1 MFSDARRSMQL
12 SGLPAAP
19 GVAVAPAWRYVDDAA
34 RAPRRSTEPSDDPRT
49 VFEESGRAAARQ
61 LDVLAERL
69 RAAGL
74 ADEAEILGAQAMM
87 AMDPTLIEAA
97 VDRAR
102 AGEDPPAAVA
112 AAAAAIAET
121 IAAVDDPLL
130 AARAADVR
138 DVGARIARILS
149 GSTLDLPTVP
159 SIVVASDLSPSVTAE
174 VPRGRLVG
182 IVLEGGSPTAHAAI
196 LARGLSIPAVVGVA
210 GVIGAVE
217 DELAAAD
224 APLEVALDG
233 DRGEVFLRPDADV
246 RVELAARAAA
256 AAIGRDRAARLRGR
270 PGATADGEP
279 VPLLANIGTPD
290 DVDRA
295 LASGAEGVG
304 LFRTEFLFMGR
315 RAAPSEEEQVEAYR
329 TVFEAFGSERPVV
342 VRLADIGGDKAI
354 PYLDLPAEANPFLG
368 VRAIRIAHHS
378 PALLLTQLRA
388 ISRAGALAGVQPHV
402 MAPMVATRE
411 DIARFVTLR
420 DEAQARLAAESLPH
434 TARLVCGIMIEV
446 PSAVF
451 LARELA
457 REVEFFSIGTNDL
470 TQYLFAADRTNAGLT
485 RYHDALHPAVLR
497 AIAEIVAAAHESAI
511 PVAVCGA
518 LAGDPAGAL
527 VLVGLGVDELSA
539 DAGSLDDIRF
549 ALAGATRSELDELAR
564 TGLEAGDAAT
574 VRRLAGEVRGRTL
587 ARAGVAETNR

>member
-1 MFSDARRSMQL
+1 
-12 SGLPAAP
+12 
-19 GVAVAPAWRYVDDAA
+19 VAVAPAWRYVDDGA
-34 RAPRRSTEPSDDPRT
+34 RPPGPSTEPSHDPRT
-49 VFEESGRAAARQ
+49 ALEESGREAARQ

-69 RAAGL
+69 RAAGR
-74 ADEAEILGAQAMM
+74 ADEAGILEAQAMM
-87 AMDPTLIEAA
+87 ATDPTLIGAA

-102 AGEDPPAAVA
+102 AGEDPRAAIA
-112 AAAAAIAET
+112 AAAAASAET

-159 SIVVASDLSPSVTAE
+159 SIAIASDLPPSVTAE

-182 IVLEGGSPTAHAAI
+182 IALEGGSPTAHAAI
-196 LARGLSIPAVVGVA
+196 LARGLGIPAVVGVV
-210 GVIGAVE
+210 GLIGALE
-217 DELAAAD
+217 DELSAAD
-224 APLEVALDG
+224 GPVEVALDG
-233 DRGEVFLRPDADV
+233 DRGEVFLRPRADV
-246 RVELAARAAA
+246 RVELAARTAAA
-256 AAIGRDRAARLRGR
+256 TSRRDRAAGLRGR
-270 PGATADGEP
+270 PGATADGQP
-279 VPLLANIGTPD
+279 VALLANIGTPD
-290 DVDRA
+290 DADRA
-295 LASGAEGVG
+295 LAFGAEGVG

-315 RAAPSEEEQVEAYR
+315 PAAPSEEEQVEAYR

-354 PYLDLPAEANPFLG
+354 PYLDLPAETNPFLG
-368 VRAIRIAHHS
+368 VRAIRIAYRS
-378 PALLLTQLRA
+378 PELLLTQLRA
-388 ISRAGALAGVQPHV
+388 ISRSGALAGVLPHV
-402 MAPMVATRE
+402 MAPMVATRA
-411 DIARFVTLR
+411 DVALFLSLR

-434 TARLVCGIMIEV
+434 AARLVCGIMIEV

-470 TQYLFAADRTNAGLT
+470 TQYLFAADRTNAELT

-497 AIAEIVAAAHESAI
+497 AIAEIVAAAHGSAI
-511 PVAVCGA
+511 PVAVCGE

-539 DAGSLDDIRF
+539 DAGSLDDVRF

-564 TGLEAGDAAT
+564 TGLAAGDAAT
-574 VRRLAGEVRGRTL
+574 VRRLAGEVRERTR
-587 ARAGVAETNR
+587 ARAGATETNR